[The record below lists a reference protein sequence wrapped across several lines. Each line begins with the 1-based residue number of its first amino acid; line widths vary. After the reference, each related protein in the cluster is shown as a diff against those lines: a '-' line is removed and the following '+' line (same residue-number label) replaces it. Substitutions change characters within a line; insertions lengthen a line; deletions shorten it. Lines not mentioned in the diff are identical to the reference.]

1 MADNL
6 WAQQLDAQDR
16 MEEAWAE
23 IQRYL
28 VEVFRWAGVE
38 GLEAEELSVVPGL
51 DEIFAL
57 SDIKQHATTGDWDVL
72 VVDCAPTAET
82 IRLLSLPDVLGR
94 YMERVFPMGRRLNK
108 VVSPLVSRLTS
119 LPVAGDD
126 VWAATERFYER
137 LAGVRELLTD
147 GRRASV
153 RLVVNPERMVIAEAR
168 RTHTYLSLFGYHVD
182 AVVANRL
189 LPDEVSDPWFARWK
203 AAHAEHL
210 AAIDEG
216 FAPVPVLRVPLQPAE
231 QVGPEAL
238 RGVRRRPL
246 RRRGSHGPVRAP
258 RAPAG
263 AAGAGPTC
271 CSRSICRSP
280 TATSSSW
287 AGRATSCSCAWAR
300 TAGRSCCPTPCAA
313 ARWWP
318 PACARPADGDLRR
331 GGAPGRRAGGRR
343 RRRGRARRGGRGRA
357 GPVVRSPTSEE
368 RTMSPSNLDGET
380 TAGASARARQGVEH
394 LQTAARELIEAARAA
409 LDVAE
414 EVVNDPETLASLAGS
429 LATMG
434 DVARRVTA
442 APAAGRHRRAPGRP
456 GRATTVRVPTTA
468 TPRRRATDRT
478 VDLTRCE
485 PARGRLP
492 SPRPHPPAGAP
503 PGWTDP
509 DRRDRRGGAVAAIT
523 EAAIR
528 ELASIKGGRRR
539 SRRAT
544 STSTAAGWPATAIW
558 STRSRSC

>member
-1 MADNL
+1 MGAAGATAGGGPTRILLFTGKGGVGKTTASAATALRCADAGLRTLALSTDPAHSLGDAFDTPLGPLVAPVADNL

-108 VVSPLVSRLTS
+108 VVSPLVSRMTS

-126 VWAATERFYER
+126 VWAATERFHQR

-182 AVVANRL
+182 AVIANRV

-210 AAIDEG
+210 ATIDEG

-231 QVGPEAL
+231 QVGLEAL
-238 RGVRRRPL
+238 RGFADALYGDEDPTARFGRREPLRVRRARRRHAARDRSAVLRPRRARARPDGRRAARARGPVPPGGRAARQPAPPPRGGRPL
-246 RRRGSHGPVRAP
+246 AQ
-258 RAPAG
+258 
-263 AAGAGPTC
+263 
-271 CSRSICRSP
+271 
-280 TATSSSW
+280 
-287 AGRATSCSCAWAR
+287 
-300 TAGRSCCPTPCAA
+300 
-313 ARWWP
+313 
-318 PACARPADGDLRR
+318 RPAHGDLRR
-331 GGAPGRRAGGRR
+331 GGAPGRRA
-343 RRRGRARRGGRGRA
+343 RGRCRA
-357 GPVVRSPTSEE
+357 AAAP
-368 RTMSPSNLDGET
+368 
-380 TAGASARARQGVEH
+380 GVA
-394 LQTAARELIEAARAA
+394 TAAE
-409 LDVAE
+409 
-414 EVVNDPETLASLAGS
+414 P
-429 LATMG
+429 
-434 DVARRVTA
+434 
-442 APAAGRHRRAPGRP
+442 
-456 GRATTVRVPTTA
+456 VR
-468 TPRRRATDRT
+468 
-478 VDLTRCE
+478 
-485 PARGRLP
+485 
-492 SPRPHPPAGAP
+492 
-503 PGWTDP
+503 
-509 DRRDRRGGAVAAIT
+509 
-523 EAAIR
+523 
-528 ELASIKGGRRR
+528 
-539 SRRAT
+539 
-544 STSTAAGWPATAIW
+544 
-558 STRSRSC
+558 